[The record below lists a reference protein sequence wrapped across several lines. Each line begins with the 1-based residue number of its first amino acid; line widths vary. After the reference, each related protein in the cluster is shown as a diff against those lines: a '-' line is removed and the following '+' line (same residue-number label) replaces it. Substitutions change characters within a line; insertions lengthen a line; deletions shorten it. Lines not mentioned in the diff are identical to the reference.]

1 MMNTCWNWD
10 LKTLSMK
17 RYLVCVIWTKIM
29 IIEMLPPI
37 LSRWI
42 DMYNNDIKVDEVL
55 PDVWDE
61 GQSSGLLK

>member
-1 MMNTCWNWD
+1 MM
-10 LKTLSMK
+10 
-17 RYLVCVIWTKIM
+17 
-29 IIEMLPPI
+29 IEILPPI